1 MLSVGSDPYNAFE
14 QQLYGGRS
22 LSGLRSRLMA
32 RARFNP
38 FKGATRIGGTM
49 STLGEIYGGRVRK
62 RPSKKQLLALARGR
76 AKLRALRSM
85 GKRRRR
91 HYKGGAV
98 SSEDVSLDDF
108 KVGGKMKLS
117 QDGVDRATLKAK
129 KLVNKLTIDYGVGEP
144 GEAINPG
151 AYKYVAQ
158 LNRIL
163 NYIKKCEALGYESVY
178 GAVDIPRGALTVLT
192 NMQRSN
198 KLARASKFGMKNVR
212 ALVRNIL
219 KNQNGG
225 RNPTTAQ
232 VTKAIREGRVGMM
245 NNYDDAEAIGFK
257 QDIFSSW
264 GGGGGGD
271 GGGDGGGG
279 DDDDDDPS
287 MPFVIVN

>member
-1 MLSVGSDPYNAFE
+1 MLSIGSDPYNAFE

-38 FKGATRIGGTM
+38 FKGASRIGGTM
-49 STLGEIYGGRVRK
+49 DTLGEIYGGRVRK

-76 AKLRALRSM
+76 AKLRALRAL

-98 SSEDVSLDDF
+98 SSDDVSLDDF
-108 KVGGKMKLS
+108 KTGGKMKLS

-129 KLVNKLTIDYGVGEP
+129 KLVNKLTIDYGIGDGDAV
-144 GEAINPG
+144 NPG

-163 NYIKKCEALGYESVY
+163 NYIRKCETMGYDSVY
-178 GAVDIPRGALTVLT
+178 GKVVIPPEALETLGK
-192 NMQRSN
+192 MQNSN
-198 KLARASKFGMKNVR
+198 RLARASKFGMQNVR

-219 KNQNGG
+219 KKQTGAM
-225 RNPTTAQ
+225 PTNAAIS
-232 VTKAIREGRVGMM
+232 KAIREGRVGMM
-245 NNYDDAEAIGFK
+245 NNYDEAEALGYD
-257 QDIFSSW
+257 QDIFKEW
-264 GGGGGGD
+264 G
-271 GGGDGGGG
+271 
-279 DDDDDDPS
+279 
-287 MPFVIVN
+287 N

>member
-1 MLSVGSDPYNAFE
+1 MLSIGSDPYNAFE

-38 FKGATRIGGTM
+38 FKGASRIGGTM
-49 STLGEIYGGRVRK
+49 DTLGEIYGGRVRK

-98 SSEDVSLDDF
+98 SSDDLSLDDF

-117 QDGVDRATLKAK
+117 QDGIDRATLKAK
-129 KLVNKLTIDYGVGEP
+129 KLVNKLTVDYGIGEP
-144 GEAINPG
+144 GPVNPG

-163 NYIKKCEALGYESVY
+163 NYIKKCEKLGYDSVY
-178 GAVDIPRGALTVLT
+178 GQVNIPQTALATMAT
-192 NMQRSN
+192 MQDSN
-198 KLARASKFGMKNVR
+198 KKARASKFGMKNVR
-212 ALVRNIL
+212 SLVRNIL
-219 KNQNGG
+219 KDQLD
-225 RNPTTAQ
+225 REPTTAE
-232 VTKAIREGRVGMM
+232 VTKAIRDGRIGMM
-245 NNYDDAEAIGFK
+245 NNYDEAEAMGYN
-257 QDIFSSW
+257 QDIFTDW
-264 GGGGGGD
+264 Q
-271 GGGDGGGG
+271 
-279 DDDDDDPS
+279 
-287 MPFVIVN
+287 